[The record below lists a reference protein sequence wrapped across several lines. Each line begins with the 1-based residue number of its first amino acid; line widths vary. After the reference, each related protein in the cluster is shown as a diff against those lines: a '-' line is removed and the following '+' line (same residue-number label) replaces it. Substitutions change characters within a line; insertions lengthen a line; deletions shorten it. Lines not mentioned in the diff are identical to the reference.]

1 MRSPTPGRRFF
12 RLAGIV
18 LAVESDPIAPP
29 LRLHHKFEAFETDDT
44 EPDAVIIRHHA
55 RGFPELLGSARL
67 AYARPPYKIFDRGD
81 AWIYRIGGREDGA
94 VQTAVFSKDYR
105 SADIYTPGP
114 VAVPEVGFDS
124 LTLLP
129 TDQVLLAPLL
139 AFRGG
144 CLLHAG
150 GVIRGG
156 QGLAFAGH
164 STAGKSTMMH
174 LLGTGTEIL
183 CDDRVALRPDGEG
196 FRLHGTWSHGDVPEV
211 SPGSAP
217 LAAVFFLRKAG
228 RNEAEPIPDRRDVV
242 RRLLDLVIKPLE
254 TPEWWDR
261 TLAVVERLA
270 AGVPAYELCFD
281 LSGGVLA
288 TLDALAGLRPG
299 IDIPDG
305 SR

>member
-1 MRSPTPGRRFF
+1 MHSPIGRRFF

-18 LAVESDPIAPP
+18 LSVESDPAAPP
-29 LRLHHKFEAFETDDT
+29 IRLHRKFEAFETDAPG
-44 EPDAVIIRHHA
+44 PDAVVIHHRA
-55 RGFPELLGSARL
+55 CGFPEPLGSARL
-67 AYARPPYKIFDRGD
+67 AYAHPPYMIFDRGD
-81 AWIYRIGGREDGA
+81 AWVYRIGGHEDGA

-105 SADIYTPGP
+105 RADIYTPGP
-114 VAVPEVGFDS
+114 VAVPEEGFDS

-156 QGLAFAGH
+156 RGLAFAGH
-164 STAGKSTMMH
+164 STAGKSTMMR
-174 LLGTGTEIL
+174 LLAAGAEIL

-196 FRLHGTWSHGDVPEV
+196 FRIHGTWSHGDVPDV

-228 RNEAEPIPDRRDVV
+228 RNEAEPIPDRREVV
-242 RRLLDLVIKPLE
+242 RRLLDLVIKPLA
-254 TPEWWDR
+254 TPDWWDR
-261 TLAVVERLA
+261 TLAAVERLA
-270 AGVPAYELCFD
+270 SVVPAYELSFD
-281 LSGGVLA
+281 LSGNVLA
-288 TLDALAGLRPG
+288 TLDALARLRPD
-299 IDIPDG
+299 IDIPGG